1 MKSRIFLF
9 ILSLLFLCLSGAGAQ
24 SGGGEFAGGDGSSE
38 APFLIE
44 NKYQL
49 RNLNRYLGE
58 NRSGKHFKLV
68 KDIVFEE
75 TDFEWGGDFYNAG
88 KGWIP
93 IGENESNSFRG
104 HVFDGGGFFI
114 SGLYSSRDMYAGLF
128 GYAYNTVI
136 RNLYLLD
143 CRLNLGGNVYRP
155 HAGMLVAI
163 MNRGRIEHCYCEG
176 EIVSVGWDES
186 CIGGV
191 AGELSGAEMLNSYA
205 KVAISRKEP
214 AEKGT
219 RAYYAG
225 GLAGVIIFGVTIRNC
240 YADVDIKGENVCMGG
255 LVGCCW
261 MWENKGS
268 SVENSYVRGSLRS
281 HFSMGGITSESF
293 ISSFRG
299 NCVLLSQMEGKG
311 QKKKKDGLPA
321 VNRVI
326 SEGGGKSSHLKNYVN
341 EKMIVKMDFDFKPV
355 NDENGMDGALC
366 AEKPDIAFWK
376 NLGFA
381 FGETPEI
388 PWVFSS
394 AGYPVIYG
402 FENLDIL
409 YLRSVPDTVLG
420 KRLKSL
426 YEYFVR
432 NRENCQ
438 KNRIAESGSQLSRLN
453 DLYKRDL
460 EAELKVYEEENW
472 ALASGIQKELDAL
485 NKGAGDKRI
494 DSGLPGT
501 TAKKKEAYLEAC
513 SKVKEGA
520 AKWDDTLQLLKER
533 YRDGLVVFQKDCLAA
548 KDMKLA
554 FLAERELKK
563 L

>member
-1 MKSRIFLF
+1 MKSRTFLF
-9 ILSLLFLCLSGAGAQ
+9 ILSLLFLCFSAAEAQ
-24 SGGGEFAGGDGSSE
+24 SGGGEFAGGDGSSDS
-38 APFLIE
+38 PFLIE

-58 NRSGKHFKLV
+58 KRGGKHFKLV
-68 KDIVFEE
+68 KDIVFEK

-88 KGWIP
+88 KGWVP
-93 IGENESNSFRG
+93 IGDNEGNSFHG
-104 HVFDGGGFFI
+104 HVVDGSGFFI

-136 RNLYLLD
+136 KNLYMLD
-143 CRLNLGGNVYRP
+143 CRLDLGGNAYRP
-155 HAGMLVAI
+155 HAGILVGI
-163 MNRGRIEHCYCEG
+163 LNKGRIEHCYCEG

-191 AGELSGAEMLNSYA
+191 AGELSGAEMVNSYA
-205 KVAISRKEP
+205 KVTISRKGQ

-219 RAYYAG
+219 RPYYTG
-225 GLAGVIIFGVTIRNC
+225 GLAGVIICRAAIRNC

-311 QKKKKDGLPA
+311 QRKKRDGLPA
-321 VNRVI
+321 VNRVA
-326 SEGGGKSSHLKNYVN
+326 SEGGGESSHLKNYVN
-341 EKMIVKMDFDFKPV
+341 EKMRVKMDFNFKPV

-366 AEKPDIAFWK
+366 AEKPDLAFWK
-376 NLGFA
+376 KLGFA
-381 FGETPEI
+381 FGETPDA

-394 AGYPVIYG
+394 SGYPAIYG
-402 FENLDIL
+402 FENLDAL
-409 YLRSVPDTVLG
+409 YLRSVPDTVMG
-420 KRLKSL
+420 KRFKSL

-432 NRENCQ
+432 NRENC
-438 KNRIAESGSQLSRLN
+438 KKSRTAESNAQLSRLN
-453 DLYKRDL
+453 DLYRKDL
-460 EAELKVYEEENW
+460 EAELKTYEEENW
-472 ALASGIQKELDAL
+472 ALASGIQKELDVL
-485 NKGAGDKRI
+485 NEGGVDKRI
-494 DSGLPGT
+494 DPGLPVT
-501 TAKKKEAYLEAC
+501 TAKKKEAYLDAC
-513 SKVKEGA
+513 SRVEEDGV
-520 AKWDDTLQLLKER
+520 KWDDTLQLLKER

-548 KDMKLA
+548 NDMKLA
-554 FLAERELKK
+554 SLAEKELKK